1 MGRKHRGVQT
11 FVPTLILRNMNSLR
25 NRVTLIG
32 HLGQD
37 PEMTKFDSG
46 KVLTKMRMA
55 TSDSYKD
62 AKGEKVEDTQW
73 HDIQVWGKPGETA
86 SKYLKKGS
94 ELAVEGRIKHSQFE
108 DKEGNKRT
116 KTEVVASEFVM
127 LGGKARD

>member
-1 MGRKHRGVQT
+1 MERKQGVVQT

-37 PEMTKFDSG
+37 PEMTTFDSG
-46 KVLTKMRMA
+46 KVLTKMSMA
-55 TSDSYKD
+55 TSDSYKN

-73 HDIQVWGKPGETA
+73 HDIKVWGKSGETA
-86 SKYLKKGS
+86 AKYLKKGS
-94 ELAVEGRIKHSQFE
+94 EVAVEGRINHSQFE

-116 KTEVVASEFVM
+116 KTEIIASEFVM

>member
-1 MGRKHRGVQT
+1 MGRKQGVVQT

-94 ELAVEGRIKHSQFE
+94 ELAIEGRIKHSQFE

>member
-1 MGRKHRGVQT
+1 
-11 FVPTLILRNMNSLR
+11 MNSLR

-46 KVLTKMRMA
+46 KVLTRMRMA

-73 HDIQVWGKPGETA
+73 HDIKVWGKSGETA
-86 SKYLKKGS
+86 AKYLKKGS
-94 ELAVEGRIKHSQFE
+94 EVAIEGRINHSQFE

-116 KTEVVASEFVM
+116 KTEIVATEFVM
-127 LGGKARD
+127 LGGKARE